1 MIETLIEVR
10 EVRDLVDCDT
20 KRYFISQSLA
30 IDAKFSDNQFV
41 AERIQIIDDRN
52 IFSYNKHQ
60 IIITMCDSES
70 VDRIVR
76 QKFYVANMLEYN
88 FILRYS

>member
-1 MIETLIEVR
+1 MIETSIEVR

-30 IDAKFSDNQFV
+30 IDAKFSDDQLI
-41 AERIQIIDDRN
+41 AERIQVIDNRS
-52 IFSYNKHQ
+52 IFSYNKYQ
-60 IIITMCDSES
+60 IVIIICDSEN
-70 VDRIVR
+70 VDRIVK
-76 QKFYVANMLEYN
+76 QKFYAANMLKYD